1 MSYIIPA
8 LCLDTYSGQM
18 MADVLRVTT
27 EMAFK
32 NPEIQAAFE
41 KWKAEREE
49 AANAS
54 KQ

>member
-18 MADVLRVTT
+18 MADVLRVKT
-27 EMAFK
+27 EIAFK
-32 NPEIQAAFE
+32 DPEIQAAFE
-41 KWKAEREE
+41 RWKAEREE
-49 AANAS
+49 ARNAD